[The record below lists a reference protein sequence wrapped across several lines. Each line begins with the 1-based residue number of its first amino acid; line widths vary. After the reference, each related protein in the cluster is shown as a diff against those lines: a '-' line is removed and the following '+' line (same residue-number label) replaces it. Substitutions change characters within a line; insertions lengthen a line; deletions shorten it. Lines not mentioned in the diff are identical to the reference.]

1 MTRQSVFCVVLSVRV
16 WSMCCGTVLLANIV
30 GLHFD
35 RSSLV
40 LGCELWEEN
49 SIICSG
55 GIHIPDQFVGS

>member
-1 MTRQSVFCVVLSVRV
+1 
-16 WSMCCGTVLLANIV
+16 MCCGTVLLANIV